1 MKPILAMTM
10 GDPAGIGA
18 ECCVRAAAHRELYD
32 WCRPLVVGDLV
43 VLMQTVQG
51 VGAAIEVRPVASP
64 EEIPDEPGVLPVICE
79 TQLETGT
86 WQYGVASAAC
96 GEASYQ
102 YICKS
107 IELALEGRVD
117 AVVTAPIS
125 KEALHMAGRMYAG
138 HTEIFGEKTQ
148 TRDFAMVLHTDKLNV
163 IHVTTHVSM
172 RQACD
177 LISRDRV
184 LRVIR
189 MANRAVQEM
198 GVEKPRIAV
207 AGLNAHASENG
218 LFGAEETE
226 SIIPAVEAARA
237 EAICVEGPLPPD
249 TVFVKALGGL
259 YDIVVAMYHDQG
271 HIPVKLS
278 GFKLDAQ
285 TNRFLSMQGVNMTVG
300 LPIIRTSV
308 DHGTAYDRA
317 GKWLS
322 NEQSMIDAMEMAARI
337 AQNRNRKNH

>member
-32 WCRPLVVGDLV
+32 WCRPLVVGDLG

-259 YDIVVAMYHDQG
+259 YDIVVAM
-271 HIPVKLS
+271 
-278 GFKLDAQ
+278 
-285 TNRFLSMQGVNMTVG
+285 
-300 LPIIRTSV
+300 
-308 DHGTAYDRA
+308 
-317 GKWLS
+317 
-322 NEQSMIDAMEMAARI
+322 
-337 AQNRNRKNH
+337 